1 MTTKSE
7 LIDLLHF
14 LPDLG
19 RVGAYGRN
27 AMIEADPTGVAAAI
41 GVTTELLTL
50 DGREPTGKF
59 LMIQII
65 PNNAVNLA
73 VGILAVAKERGWPM
87 PEEYEA
93 ISEKDRKTP
102 H

>member
-1 MTTKSE
+1 MTQKSE
-7 LIDLLHF
+7 LTDLLHF
-14 LPDLG
+14 FPDLG

-27 AMIEADPTGVAAAI
+27 AMIEADPTGISASI

-59 LMIQII
+59 LMIQVT

-73 VGILAVAKERGWPM
+73 VEILAVAKERGWPV

-93 ISEKDRKTP
+93 INKQDLKTP